1 MWAIPKEAAPELVR
15 GLILDKL
22 TLSRFH
28 ARVELDS
35 MSGGT
40 RGVKISVVRL
50 KRRSTHYCG
59 QHPGPCVVQPGI
71 RRRGKNG
78 SYFLEG
84 LDWVGFNAL
93 VNDALDARSVSADV
107 FSYNRESWD
116 KKYFIRRGTTRRVKY
131 PFESKGIRIPMAYG
145 PHEYTNPIAGWVQG
159 GKDCFEDFCGRECP
173 PPDEHTFPEGTPGIP
188 AYTLE
193 AEDRLREAY
202 EGDHAA

>member
-1 MWAIPKEAAPELVR
+1 MWVIPKEAAPELVR

-22 TLSRFH
+22 RLSRFH
-28 ARVELDS
+28 ARVELDA

-59 QHPGPCVVQPGI
+59 QHPGPCQVQPGLP
-71 RRRGKNG
+71 RRGRTG

-93 VNDALDARSVSADV
+93 VNDALDARGVSADV

-116 KKYFIRRGTTRRVKY
+116 KKYFIRRGTERRVKY
-131 PFESKGIRIPMAYG
+131 PYRTETRDYG
-145 PHEYTNPIAGWVQG
+145 TTTVEIAGWVQG

-173 PPDEHTFPEGTPGIP
+173 PPDQHTFPEGTPGIP

-193 AEDRLREAY
+193 AEDRLRGAY
-202 EGDHAA
+202 TGDHQA